1 VSDREPVIRPARGTD
16 ADAVNE
22 LLDQLGYPQE
32 GRTATAA
39 RIQTW
44 LDDPASA
51 AYVADTRGELLG
63 VIAVHICPF
72 FERDGSWARIVALVV
87 SDRARGQGI
96 GSRLVATAESFATTN
111 GCLRMEYW
119 HSELGTQ
126 PYEG

>member
-1 VSDREPVIRPARGTD
+1 
-16 ADAVNE
+16 
-22 LLDQLGYPQE
+22 
-32 GRTATAA
+32 
-39 RIQTW
+39 
-44 LDDPASA
+44 
-51 AYVADTRGELLG
+51 
-63 VIAVHICPF
+63 VHICPF

>member
-1 VSDREPVIRPARGTD
+1 MRIRPAHSTD
-16 ADAVNE
+16 ADAINE
-22 LLDQLGYPQE
+22 LLDQLGHPQE
-32 GRTATAA
+32 S
-39 RIQTW
+39 QTW

-51 AYVADTRGELLG
+51 TYVADTRGATQGDADGDILG

-72 FERDGSWARIVALVV
+72 FERDGTRARIVALVV